1 MRLPKNVV
9 PSESFIDQLLT
20 LSNENRFDDK
30 TLNQTEVMYGLL
42 KQYER
47 NRYTR
52 EYLKYQ
58 WTSLYNQLG
67 ASRTFDFYKAMLL
80 LHYQRHCYREK
91 MKAMKFPK
99 GFWDD

>member
-30 TLNQTEVMYGLL
+30 TLNQTEVVYGLL

-58 WTSLYNQLG
+58 WTSLYKQLG
-67 ASRTFDFYKAMLL
+67 ASRTFDFYKDILL
-80 LHYQRHCYREK
+80 LHYRQHCYREK
-91 MKAMKFPK
+91 MKAMNLPK
-99 GFWDD
+99 ELWSD